1 MILLL
6 ASMLTTAGAVYCMW
20 LLVACVCLDV
30 ALVLVGLQVIHIDGI
45 LLYLKTSCLL
55 RRVGARIF
63 LSVVW
68 T

>member
-6 ASMLTTAGAVYCMW
+6 ASMLTTAGAAYCMW
-20 LLVACVCLDV
+20 LLVACACLDV
-30 ALVLVGLQVIHIDGI
+30 ALVGLQVIHIDGI